1 MNQNKHPVE
10 KLREHVEKYGLKGLL
25 PQNLTDEL
33 LDRMNL
39 EGDAINE
46 DTTEETPSSTL
57 LMAILY
63 FKHGS
68 KKMLNMMKIEID
80 PELLM
85 EQMSLYLTALRLE
98 DMMRKKDIEISDDS
112 LPTLKNIFDK
122 NRTVPIRWLR

>member
-1 MNQNKHPVE
+1 MNRNGHPAE
-10 KLREHVEKYGLKGLL
+10 KLQDHVKKYGPKGLL

-39 EGDAINE
+39 EGDAIEE
-46 DTTEETPSSTL
+46 DKTEETPSSTL

-68 KKMLNMMKIEID
+68 KKISNRMNIEIE

-85 EQMSLYLTALRLE
+85 DHMSLYLTALRIE
-98 DMMRKKDIEISDDS
+98 DMRCKKDIGIPDES

-122 NRTVPIRWLR
+122 NRAVPIRWLR